1 MGGSRSRSLPRG
13 GVEAGKWYTI
23 GSLTVLAVEAADAGD
38 PFTVEAPGIYRY
50 TGVPKASAAPAMT
63 LGAKVYLIAADN
75 DFTTAASGNT
85 FAGYA
90 GAGCDGRGDHLHAAQ
105 GAGGSK
111 AGGGPMRADLIDV
124 VDDAVFGSLADTV
137 TVDGVSAEAILR
149 SRGCRRAGD

>member
-1 MGGSRSRSLPRG
+1 MSTYRDGAGGRFTIPVAPTG

-90 GAGCDGRGDHLHAAQ
+90 GAAAT
-105 GAGGSK
+105 AAATTFTLLK
-111 AGGGPMRADLIDV
+111 APGI
-124 VDDAVFGSLADTV
+124 
-137 TVDGVSAEAILR
+137 
-149 SRGCRRAGD
+149 